1 MTETQYRVVAA
12 RIVFQ
17 YLKHRRF
24 IYNANLDFDTFKLN
38 LTVRYTGGRRFWIIK
53 ADKFKIDKWQITE
66 CAEPVFFDPTRLLQY
81 LN

>member
-17 YLKHRRF
+17 CLKHRRF

-53 ADKFKIDKWQITE
+53 ADKFKIDKWQITV

>member
-17 YLKHRRF
+17 CLKHRQF
-24 IYNANLDFDTFKLN
+24 IYNAVFNFDTFRLN

-53 ADKFKIDKWQITE
+53 ADKFKIDTWKITE
-66 CAEPVFFDPTRLLQY
+66 CTETVFFNPERLLQY